1 MGHSDRVL
9 IEPLADRWPTGPGR
23 AALRAYRSLPVP
35 ARVHA
40 TVRWWS
46 APFPRIAAFLPP
58 SGRVLEIG
66 CGHGLFSTY
75 AALAG
80 PERSVLGVDID
91 ADKIALA
98 RQVAAR
104 LPTVDLSFQVAES
117 GAVPEGPWD
126 AIVIVDV
133 LYLLPADAQR
143 ALLSDAARQ
152 LAPGGSLLVKEMSP
166 TPRWKATWNRWQETL
181 AVTVLGITERDPAE
195 RGAARFV
202 FVDPGTMACW
212 LEGDGLTTT
221 RQRLDRHR
229 LHPHH
234 LLLGRSGTS
243 DPG

>member
-1 MGHSDRVL
+1 MRHCDRVL
-9 IEPLADRWPTGPGR
+9 MTDSLFGRRPTGAGR
-23 AALRAYRSLPVP
+23 AALRAYRDLPAA

-46 APFPRIAAFLPP
+46 APFPRIAAHLPQ

-75 AALAG
+75 AALG
-80 PERSVLGVDID
+80 VPDRSVVGVDID

-98 RQVAAR
+98 RRVAAG
-104 LPTVDLSFQVAES
+104 LPGADLAFRVAES
-117 GAVPEGPWD
+117 GAVPAGPWD

-143 ALLSDAARQ
+143 SLVAQAAAELS
-152 LAPGGSLLVKEMSP
+152 PGGLLLVKEMSP

-181 AVTVLGITERDPAE
+181 AVSVLGITERDGS
-195 RGAARFV
+195 GAPDFD
-202 FVDPGTMACW
+202 FVDPDTMASW
-212 LEGDGLTTT
+212 LRDDGLWTAQ
-221 RQRLDRHR
+221 QRLDRHR

-234 LLLGRSGTS
+234 LVIGRVGP
-243 DPG
+243 DPPA